1 MVKGVDSFIGFLVY
15 LLQRLCKSCA
25 MKAYF
30 IVDMQLIFCKDNAKE
45 HSYNQSKGF
54 YIEQIA
60 QTFAQSKAIFL
71 QKSVPLIFV
80 KL

>member
-1 MVKGVDSFIGFLVY
+1 
-15 LLQRLCKSCA
+15 

-45 HSYNQSKGF
+45 HSYSQSKGF
-54 YIEQIA
+54 YIEQIV

-71 QKSVPLIFV
+71 QKSVSLIFV